1 MAAFISY
8 TPTDSGFTTQLADDL
23 RVAGYDIW
31 FDQFNIPA
39 GPRRDNEI
47 EKALNSCN
55 IFLLVLSPASLHA
68 QNVMDEAKYAID
80 SAKHTLLLLVTPCD
94 IPYHLGHF
102 QFVNF
107 IDNPYEEGLDE
118 VRELLTQAGK
128 IQTETKTVEK
138 LSGLKQEQ
146 KAATSS
152 ITTSSIG
159 GDQNIIQGNFSGGII
174 TQGRNATV
182 TAHQSNG
189 MDAKELAVLFEKL
202 YRHVES
208 RPNDPNVD
216 KSEISEIIQK
226 IEKESSKGN
235 DANEMKLGRWVENLG
250 QMAPDILD
258 VVLASLGGPVSGITA
273 VVKKIADRAQQQ
285 SKR

>member
-1 MAAFISY
+1 MATFISY
-8 TPTDSGFTTQLADDL
+8 TQTDSGLTTQLANDL
-23 RVAGYDIW
+23 RAAGFDIW

-39 GPRRDNEI
+39 GSRRDYEV
-47 EKALNSCN
+47 EKAQQSCN
-55 IFLLVLSPASLHA
+55 IFLLVLSPASLHS
-68 QNVMDEAKYAID
+68 QNVMNEIRYAID
-80 SAKHTLLLLVTPCD
+80 SAKQILLLLATPCE
-94 IPYHLGHF
+94 IPSYLRKC

-107 IDNPYEEGLDE
+107 IDNPYDE
-118 VRELLTQAGK
+118 SLN
-128 IQTETKTVEK
+128 ETKELIAQAEKSQPEPGTVEK
-138 LSGLKQEQ
+138 ISGLKQEQ
-146 KAATSS
+146 KTSTS
-152 ITTSSIG
+152 TINASSIG

-182 TAHQSNG
+182 TAYQSNG
-189 MDAKELAVLFEKL
+189 MDVKELAALFDKL
-202 YRHVES
+202 YRHVET

-216 KSEISEIIQK
+216 KSEIFEIIQK
-226 IEKESSKGN
+226 IEKESGKGN
-235 DANEMKLGRWVENLG
+235 DANETKLGRWVENLA

>member
-1 MAAFISY
+1 MATFISY
-8 TPTDSGFTTQLADDL
+8 TQTDSGLTTQLANDL
-23 RVAGYDIW
+23 RAAGFDIW

-39 GPRRDNEI
+39 GSRRDYEV
-47 EKALNSCN
+47 EKALQSCN
-55 IFLLVLSPASLHA
+55 IFLLVLSPASLHS
-68 QNVMDEAKYAID
+68 QNVMNEIRYAID
-80 SAKHTLLLLVTPCD
+80 SAKQILLLLATPCE
-94 IPYHLGHF
+94 IPSHLKKC

-107 IDNPYEEGLDE
+107 IDNPYEESLN
-118 VRELLTQAGK
+118 
-128 IQTETKTVEK
+128 ETKELIAQAEKSQPEPGTVEK
-138 LSGLKQEQ
+138 ISGLKQEQ
-146 KAATSS
+146 KASTST
-152 ITTSSIG
+152 INASSIG

-182 TAHQSNG
+182 TAYQSNG
-189 MDAKELAVLFEKL
+189 MDVKELAALFDKL
-202 YRHVES
+202 YRHVET

-216 KSEISEIIQK
+216 KSEIFEIIQK
-226 IEKESSKGN
+226 IEKESGKGN
-235 DANEMKLGRWVENLG
+235 DANETKLGRWVENLA